1 MPIIKYTLDNG
12 NIPSGITDGGHFYNR
27 SDNTLIGIGT
37 GGGTEITKAELI
49 ARVQAYESPDK
60 RIPHFA
66 HTWGFIDGGI
76 GGEIDMSTIRE
87 RTDDEWV
94 TLINEWCTQRGIS

>member
-12 NIPSGITDGGHFYNR
+12 NIPSGITDGGHFYKR

-37 GGGTEITKAELI
+37 GGGTEITKAQLI
-49 ARVQAYESPDK
+49 ARVQAYESPNN
-60 RIPHFA
+60 
-66 HTWGFIDGGI
+66 HTWNFVDSEY

-87 RTDDEWV
+87 RTDNEWV
-94 TLINEWCTQRGIS
+94 TLINNWCTQRGIS

>member
-49 ARVQAYESPDK
+49 ARVQAYESPDNL
-60 RIPHFA
+60 
-66 HTWGFIDGGI
+66 TWDFMDSGRALGVRD
-76 GGEIDMSTIRE
+76 DSTIRE
-87 RTDDEWV
+87 RTDSDWV
-94 TLINEWCTQRGIS
+94 SIINAWCTQRGVS